1 MREGKRGSSYP
12 ALRKLGGRPYESDRA
27 SFQLPEH
34 VAQGFSAAQSAEIIA
49 EHFSKISQDFAP
61 LEMRN
66 LPQRIQIFLS
76 KSDMNLAPILSVE
89 EVRKRIIKAKKPHSQ
104 VPGDLPRK
112 LVQNCAAAL
121 ANPVSIIF
129 NRITQ
134 SATFPP
140 QWKTEHQIPIP
151 KIYPP
156 SNENDLRNIAKT
168 PFLSKLYESYVCGW
182 LLPIIKPYMDPG
194 QCGLRGSSITHY
206 LIRLLHFIH
215 STLDRKKPHS
225 ELTACV
231 DISKAFN
238 RVDHLLVIEDLYDMH
253 TPTWLL
259 KIIFSYLK
267 TRSMVL
273 TYNNTKSSLKYLP
286 GGGPQG
292 AFLGGLIF
300 LMKYNGAF
308 LRPPI
313 PRPIRGPVLK
323 SKAQTVKYVD
333 DGAIA
338 VSIDLKQCLQ
348 ADTSMRQQPSN
359 YHERTGHV
367 LPAVNNLL
375 QYYIHDTEKFT
386 AENKMVINKQ
396 KTKVLNFIKSKKF
409 DFPPE
414 LSFADGTEIE
424 CISKTKLV
432 GVILSENLSWHENT
446 LYICQKARQKL
457 WILRRM
463 VKLNLNQ
470 EILFN
475 VYIKE
480 VRSMLELAVPV
491 WHPSLTKKQ
500 SLDIERIQKISFKLI
515 LGENYDNYNQACK
528 TLNTQTLEE
537 RRIKLC
543 LKFATKN
550 ANSDNSLFIK
560 YTPNKNTRQKTNLVR
575 EYKCR
580 TRRFQK
586 SSLPYLATLLNT
598 AHRSK
603 QV

>member
-1 MREGKRGSSYP
+1 
-12 ALRKLGGRPYESDRA
+12 
-27 SFQLPEH
+27 
-34 VAQGFSAAQSAEIIA
+34 
-49 EHFSKISQDFAP
+49 
-61 LEMRN
+61 
-66 LPQRIQIFLS
+66 
-76 KSDMNLAPILSVE
+76 
-89 EVRKRIIKAKKPHSQ
+89 
-104 VPGDLPRK
+104 
-112 LVQNCAAAL
+112 
-121 ANPVSIIF
+121 
-129 NRITQ
+129 
-134 SATFPP
+134 
-140 QWKTEHQIPIP
+140 
-151 KIYPP
+151 
-156 SNENDLRNIAKT
+156 
-168 PFLSKLYESYVCGW
+168 
-182 LLPIIKPYMDPG
+182 MDPG

-225 ELTACV
+225 VLTACV

-238 RVDHLLVIEDLYDMH
+238 RVDHSLVIEDLHNMH
-253 TPTWLL
+253 TPSWLL
-259 KIIFSYLK
+259 KIIFSYLRN
-267 TRSMVL
+267 RSMVL
-273 TYNNTKSSLKYLP
+273 TFHNTKSCQKYLP

-300 LMKYNGAF
+300 MIKYNGAF

-348 ADTSMRQQPSN
+348 ADSSEPFN

-367 LPAVNNLL
+367 LPAENNLL
-375 QYYIHDTEKFT
+375 QYYLHDTEKFT
-386 AENKMVINKQ
+386 ADNKMIINKQ
-396 KTKVLNFIKSKKF
+396 KTKVLSFIKSKKF

-414 LSFADGTEIE
+414 LSFTDGTKIE
-424 CISKTKLV
+424 CITKTKLV
-432 GVILSENLSWHENT
+432 GVILTDNLSWHENT

-457 WILRRM
+457 WILRRL

-470 EILFN
+470 DILFD
-475 VYIKE
+475 VYAKE
-480 VRSMLELAVPV
+480 VRSILELAVPV

-515 LGENYDNYNQACK
+515 LGDNYDNYYQACK
-528 TLNTQTLEE
+528 TLGTQTLEE

-543 LKFATKN
+543 LKFAYKN
-550 ANSDNSLFIK
+550 AKSDDSLFTK
-560 YTPNKNTRQKTNLVR
+560 YTQNKNTRQKRNLVR

-586 SSLPYLATLLNT
+586 SSLPYLATLLNI

-603 QV
+603 QD